1 MRCSLPVVA
10 RRPKKSTQRPTRV
23 EKTQDTYDRL
33 LAAAESVVGQEGY
46 AAASISKIAAKTGV
60 AQGTF
65 YNYFETRQDLFDVL
79 LPHVGQKMLDY
90 ISSAI
95 DHHSAGSAREEARFQ
110 AFCDYLSDNSG
121 FYRILYEAEVH
132 APEAHK
138 IHIDRLVAG
147 FRRSLDR
154 SVERGEIKGYS
165 KEELEAVI
173 YMFLGARAYVA
184 MRYIRG
190 GGSKRKAGRDQ
201 AISAYVKLVSGGL
214 FSS

>member
-1 MRCSLPVVA
+1 MTVAA
-10 RRPKKSTQRPTRV
+10 RRPKKRTQRPTRE
-23 EKTQDTYDRL
+23 EKSQETYDRL
-33 LAAAESVVGQEGY
+33 LAAAEEVVGSEGY
-46 AAASISKIAAKTGV
+46 AAASISKIAAKAGV

-79 LPHVGQKMLDY
+79 LPNVGQKMLDY
-90 ISSAI
+90 ISDAI
-95 DHHSAGSAREEARFQ
+95 ATVTSGAAREEARFQ
-110 AFCDYLSDNSG
+110 AFCDYLADNPG

-147 FRRSLDR
+147 FQRALDR
-154 SVERGEIKGYS
+154 AVERGEIADYS
-165 KEELEAVI
+165 REELEAVI

-190 GGSKRKAGRDQ
+190 GGRKRKAGRDH
-201 AISAYVKLVSGGL
+201 AVSAYAKLVSGGL
-214 FSS
+214 FRQR